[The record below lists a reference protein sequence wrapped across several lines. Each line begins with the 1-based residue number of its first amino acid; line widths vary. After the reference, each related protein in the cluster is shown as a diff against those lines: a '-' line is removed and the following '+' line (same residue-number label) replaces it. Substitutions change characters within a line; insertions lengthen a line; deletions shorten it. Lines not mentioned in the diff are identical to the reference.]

1 MILYNRE
8 MAIEIPDATK
18 KFLIAAV
25 LLIIAD
31 IPWLTFMGS
40 ANNAVITDIQGGKV
54 PYFRLSAAVPV
65 YIALAYLV
73 LQVKDKTNAFL
84 TGLSVYAVYDFTV
97 YLAFKN
103 YPLWL
108 ALADGL
114 WGGVLFTI
122 VYSLLKYLK

>member
-1 MILYNRE
+1 

-31 IPWLTFMGS
+31 IPWLTFMSS
-40 ANNAVITDIQGGKV
+40 ANTSIVTDIQGGKV
-54 PYFRLSAAVPV
+54 PYYRISAALPV
-65 YIALAYLV
+65 YAALAYLV

-97 YLAFKN
+97 YFAFTN
-103 YPLWL
+103 YPIWF
-108 ALADGL
+108 ALADSL
-114 WGGVLFTI
+114 WGGVLFSI

>member
-1 MILYNRE
+1 

-31 IPWLTFMGS
+31 IPWLTFMS
-40 ANNAVITDIQGGKV
+40 STNTSIVTDIQGGKV
-54 PYFRLSAAVPV
+54 PYYRISAALPV
-65 YIALAYLV
+65 YAALAYLV

-97 YLAFKN
+97 YFAFTN
-103 YPLWL
+103 YPIWF
-108 ALADGL
+108 ALADTL
-114 WGGVLFTI
+114 WGGVLFSI

>member
-1 MILYNRE
+1 
-8 MAIEIPDATK
+8 MAIQIPDATK

-25 LLIIAD
+25 LLIIVD

-40 ANNAVITDIQGGKV
+40 ANNAVITDIQCGKV

-97 YLAFKN
+97 YLAFKS

-108 ALADGL
+108 ALADSL

-122 VYSLLKYLK
+122 VFSLLKYLK